1 MFRGAAASN
10 PSKTARTKRGGLSSD
25 RGEEATEKTA
35 ENDWTILDPSKL
47 NLTMISKINH
57 HQLCGFFHFVDALSL
72 ILRFRAF
79 SPNVWCN

>member
-1 MFRGAAASN
+1 MDLFGFQKSVGICWLTMCSEGAAASN

-47 NLTMISKINH
+47 NLTMISKSNH
-57 HQLCGFFHFVDALSL
+57 NQLCGFGSF
-72 ILRFRAF
+72 
-79 SPNVWCN
+79 C